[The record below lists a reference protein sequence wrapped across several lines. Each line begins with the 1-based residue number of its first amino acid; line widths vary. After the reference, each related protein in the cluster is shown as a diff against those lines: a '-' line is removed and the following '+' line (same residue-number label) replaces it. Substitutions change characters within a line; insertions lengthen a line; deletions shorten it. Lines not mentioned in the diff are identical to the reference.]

1 MRHEVEKIRRPSGQ
15 ICCSWGRWRV
25 QRWKLKSGGSGG
37 HLYISRRDRPG
48 SSRRKFRKEFK
59 MRIRGKLSAVCV
71 LLIRE
76 IILRNWHHIPTIS
89 TNSFCYK
96 SLRERSLLQVTL
108 RASNIDVLNPVSLPP
123 SSPPDYIIRHY
134 GNGRFVATSPD
145 NVDLDIFWSHFAEG
159 SLMPTLVM
167 KLIFTIIPTQAPFL
181 VRPLVNAVCSGVNS
195 KFVDPDVS
203 FLSIWSIARCLCASW
218 LTPFRFPFVRIG

>member
-1 MRHEVEKIRRPSGQ
+1 M
-15 ICCSWGRWRV
+15 RWR
-25 QRWKLKSGGSGG
+25 RLGG
-37 HLYISRRDRPG
+37 HLDRSAAAEVDG
-48 SSRRKFRKEFK
+48 ECSVGSWSLADLEAIYVFQGGTGLGVAEGNSERSSRWESGESSLLCVCYSLERSSLEIGIIFRLYLRTVSVTSRFE
-59 MRIRGKLSAVCV
+59 SA
-71 LLIRE
+71 L
-76 IILRNWHHIPTIS
+76 
-89 TNSFCYK
+89 CYK
-96 SLRERSLLQVTL
+96 SLWEPATLTSRILSLF
-108 RASNIDVLNPVSLPP
+108 PP
-123 SSPPDYIIRHY
+123 PPPPDYLIRHY

-145 NVDLDIFWSHFAEG
+145 NLDLDIFWSHFAEG